1 MAIKISNAFL
11 TKLQMVSDGSFNILE
26 DFAGTAGIISGSD
39 LGGGGGGGGLSTG
52 QYLLLASYTPANS
65 NGSITFPNHSA
76 NNFTLDPNSLD
87 DGGRA
92 LYINQYDSLGNDQ
105 SSVLNNLIGNS
116 GTLTLTQGSNSVT
129 YSFTSDA
136 FSDTDVTGQYSWDP
150 DMEASPA
157 NGLVVTSPASGNF
170 DTTTPITITV
180 TI

>member
-11 TKLQMVSDGSFNILE
+11 TKLQMVSDSSFNILE

-39 LGGGGGGGGLSTG
+39 LGGGGGGGLSTG
-52 QYLLLASYTPANS
+52 DYLLLAAYSPANS
-65 NGSITFPNHSA
+65 NGSITFPNHDA
-76 NNFTLDPNSLD
+76 NTFTLDPNSLD
-87 DGGRA
+87 DGGHA
-92 LYINQYDSLGNDQ
+92 LYINQYDSSGNDQ

-136 FSDTDVTGQYSWDP
+136 FSDTDVTGQYTWDP
-150 DMEASPA
+150 TMEASPA

-170 DTTTPITITV
+170 DTSTAITITV

>member
-1 MAIKISNAFL
+1 MAIKISNAYL
-11 TKLQMVSDGSFNILE
+11 TKLQMASDSSFNILQ
-26 DFAGTAGIISGSD
+26 DFAGTAAIISGSD

-52 QYLLLASYTPANS
+52 QYLLLASYTPANT
-65 NGSITFPNHSA
+65 NGSITFPNHGEEDYSL
-76 NNFTLDPNSLD
+76 TPNALD
-87 DGGRA
+87 DGGYA

-136 FSDTDVTGQYSWDP
+136 FSNTDVPGQYTWDP
-150 DMEASPA
+150 EMEASPA
-157 NGLVVTSPASGNF
+157 NGLVVTSPASGDF
-170 DTTTPITITV
+170 DTTTPITITE